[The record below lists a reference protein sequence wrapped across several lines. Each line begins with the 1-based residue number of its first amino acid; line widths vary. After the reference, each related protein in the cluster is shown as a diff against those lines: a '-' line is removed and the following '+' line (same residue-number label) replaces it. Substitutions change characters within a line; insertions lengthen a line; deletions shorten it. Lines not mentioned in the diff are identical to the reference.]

1 MAYSSTACAE
11 TRTSGCLDW
20 HSERTLHVRFATQ
33 RVLAEANTF
42 ADPATTAEML
52 AVLEAAQKIGLYSR
66 QVGLPGREPELMLT
80 VSSPGRLSYLAGEPL
95 EAGALALIQERP
107 ERMASISFDP
117 IGLRGSRSPGL
128 LKELRRVLP
137 EALEEAGLRPG
148 DLVMGSPEGLG
159 RGDYRRAL
167 TFMQQGMG
175 PADVLNQQRARVA
188 PGGAL
193 QPAMIYSVH
202 EGLADRLGWL

>member
-1 MAYSSTACAE
+1 MAYSLAACAE
-11 TRTSGCLDW
+11 TRTPGCLGW
-20 HSERTLHVRFATQ
+20 YSGRAMHVRFAAQ
-33 RVLAEANTF
+33 RVLAQAGAL

-52 AVLEAAQKIGLYSR
+52 AVLEAARKVDLYSR

-80 VSSPGRLSYLAGEPL
+80 VSTPGMLSYLAGEPL
-95 EAGALALIQERP
+95 EAGALALIQEKP
-107 ERMASISFDP
+107 ERIASISFDP
-117 IGLRGSRSPGL
+117 IGFRGSRSPGL
-128 LKELRRVLP
+128 LRELRSVLP
-137 EALEEAGLRPG
+137 DALEEAGLRPG

-193 QPAMIYSVH
+193 QPAMIYPVH